1 MKGQCVINLLLTRL
15 EIMNMELSLEMGR
28 DIIQTKSG
36 RLKSYKSTCKKL
48 EKKGLK
54 RNVQAALK
62 KIHDLIGVRAICYY
76 VDDIYKIEKKLKEQS
91 DFRIV
96 KVKDYIQNPK
106 ISGYQSLHVILKV
119 PIVFQKEI
127 QWMEA
132 ELQLR
137 TAAMDFW
144 ANLDHQLRYKKEG
157 EELQSID
164 EELKECAQMIQK
176 LDTKMLHIRKKI
188 ERI

>member
-28 DIIQTKSG
+28 NIIQTKSG

-76 VDDIYKIEKKLKEQS
+76 VDDIYRIEKKLKEQS

-96 KVKDYIQNPK
+96 KMGHISFLFYINCMYLLSDIP
-106 ISGYQSLHVILKV
+106 ISLRNTSLI
-119 PIVFQKEI
+119 
-127 QWMEA
+127 
-132 ELQLR
+132 
-137 TAAMDFW
+137 
-144 ANLDHQLRYKKEG
+144 
-157 EELQSID
+157 
-164 EELKECAQMIQK
+164 
-176 LDTKMLHIRKKI
+176 
-188 ERI
+188 